1 MRESIKLSVIVFAL
15 VGSGCVSAGMSNP
28 EILAPGEVRVSGEAH
43 GIALGA
49 PARIGGRVG
58 VGVIGGVDVNAGGAV
73 VPFRQ
78 ERPYAEGSPL
88 RGRMLTAGIAK
99 GFRIQNASKAVELKV
114 GFDYQYELASYVA
127 REASLFGGGGL
138 FPSWNPGIEE
148 TWLDRQTS
156 RYRLLGTAASEGDG
170 GNLVYAGLGGMFVTH
185 DAVEHS
191 YSTASGEPEY
201 LRDEGFEYYASLE
214 LLAGYYHPLGTGRFG
229 IQIEGICNIP
239 FVFSEDVREP
249 GKLRFYAPARDL
261 GQIGVGLVMKLGER
275 DRAPRADA
283 SSAR

>member
-1 MRESIKLSVIVFAL
+1 MSESIKLSVIVFAL

-28 EILAPGEVRVSGEAH
+28 DILAPGEVRVSGEAH

-99 GFRIQNASKAVELKV
+99 GFRIQDVSKALELKV

-127 REASLFGGGGL
+127 REASLFGGGDL
-138 FPSWNPGIEE
+138 LPSWSPRIEE
-148 TWLDRQTS
+148 TWIDRQTS
-156 RYRLLGTAASEGDG
+156 RYRLLGTVAHEGDG
-170 GNLVYAGLGGMFVTH
+170 GNLVYAGFGVMFVTH

-201 LRDEGFEYYASLE
+201 LRDEGVEYYANAE
-214 LLAGYYHPLGTGRFG
+214 MLAGYYHPLGAGRFG
-229 IQIEGICNIP
+229 IQIEGILHIP
-239 FVFSEDVREP
+239 FALSEDVRDY
-249 GKLRFYAPARDL
+249 GKLRFYEPVRDL
-261 GQIGVGLVMKLGER
+261 AQLGVGLVMKLGER